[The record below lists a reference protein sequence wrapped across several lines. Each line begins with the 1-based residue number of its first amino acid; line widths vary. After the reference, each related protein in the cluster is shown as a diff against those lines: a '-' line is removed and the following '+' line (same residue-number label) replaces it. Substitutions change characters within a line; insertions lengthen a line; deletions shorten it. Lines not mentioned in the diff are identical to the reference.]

1 MKDNS
6 NFDKINEYYQENLES
21 VFARTEQAL
30 SGSRENNYKIL
41 GWESREAQYKR
52 FAVLAQNIDL
62 NGKSLLDVGT
72 GLGDLYH
79 FLTQGLHWSLE
90 YVGTDI
96 LPEMVRMAE
105 QQAVQIKLPDGVN
118 ASYKFLNT
126 DIFDGKSN
134 ALKENRFDVVYT
146 SGIFNL
152 NLGNNEAF
160 LKSAFEKF
168 AMISGQY
175 FACSLLSD
183 ESNDKEDAYF
193 YYNEA
198 VIEKAMTGVKKAN
211 PSSEYRII
219 KGYLPNDMTVIW
231 KR

>member
-6 NFDKINEYYQENLES
+6 NFDKINEYYQENLEN

-62 NGKSLLDVGT
+62 NGKSLLDVGA

-168 AMISGQY
+168 ATIAGQY

-198 VIEKAMTGVKKAN
+198 VIEKTMTGVKKAN

>member
-62 NGKSLLDVGT
+62 NGKSLLDVGA

-126 DIFDGKSN
+126 DIFDGKSD

-168 AMISGQY
+168 ATIAGQY

-193 YYNEA
+193 YYNES
-198 VIEKAMTGVKKAN
+198 VIEKAMTGVKKAI

>member
-6 NFDKINEYYQENLES
+6 KFDKINEYYQENLES

-62 NGKSLLDVGT
+62 NGKSLLDVGA

-198 VIEKAMTGVKKAN
+198 VIEKAMTSVKKAN